1 MKSPRKPSVSFLRET
16 KFAESITHLKHK
28 PNAIIVSTLDARMF
42 SMDGNVVFKY
52 KPEVLA
58 SKEYERCLSLLERR
72 IPQAYKKTT
81 SQALQNLQMISPPV
95 YDNIILKEAN
105 NKEELEQLAVDTIR
119 DMFDI
124 PEHVR
129 LLPEISDM
137 DSVEQ
142 QDDSPSP
149 VLSLSPERQREMR
162 SEIEKRVILN
172 GLVHGCAMHIWKS
185 AHYIIKDKVDAIDQS
200 LMEMYNIYTASIGWL
215 LWQTSPLSAMASI
228 DKDGLTQGQNELKF
242 EEEGEA
248 GCDIEC
254 SGVNFPVLL
263 HEVAKG
269 AIDYLI
275 CHAIPKE
282 YTEEELTYY
291 YAKADDYKNEFW
303 HYLLSPTLW
312 TSLIEAAN
320 IQSQELPQVIVR
332 LTQLDYKQLTEVM
345 KACID
350 GAEHGDEKLRKFKII

>member
-1 MKSPRKPSVSFLRET
+1 MKSPIKPSASSLKET
-16 KFAESITHLKHK
+16 KFTEAVKGLQHK
-28 PNAIIVSTLDARMF
+28 PNPVTVDIIDTRRF
-42 SMDGNVVFKY
+42 SLDGNTLFKY

-58 SKEYERCLSLLERR
+58 SKEYERCLTLIERR
-72 IPQAYKKTT
+72 IPQAYRRPTK
-81 SQALQNLQMISPPV
+81 QAIQNLQMLNLPV
-95 YDNIILKEAN
+95 YNSIILKESKH
-105 NKEELEQLAVDTIR
+105 KEELEQLAVDTIR
-119 DMFDI
+119 ELFDI

-129 LLPEISDM
+129 LLPEITDVGA
-137 DSVEQ
+137 VEE

-149 VLSLSPERQREMR
+149 VLSLTPERQREMR

-185 AHYIIKDKVDAIDQS
+185 AHYIIKDKVDEIDQS
-200 LMEMYNIYTASIGWL
+200 LMEMYNIYTASIGWM
-215 LWQTSPLSAMASI
+215 LWQIDPNQAMASI
-228 DKDGLTQGQNELKF
+228 KKDGQAQGKNELKF

-248 GCDIEC
+248 ECDIEC
-254 SGVNFPVLL
+254 SGINFPVLL

-291 YAKADDYKNEFW
+291 YAKADDYQNEFW

-312 TSLIEAAN
+312 TSLIESAN
-320 IQSQELPQVIVR
+320 VDSTYLPTVIAR
-332 LTQLDYKQLTEVM
+332 LTQLDYTELSTVM
-345 KACID
+345 KGCID
-350 GAEHGDEKLRKFKII
+350 EDGGEKLREFKII